1 MAANKSQTNIDNVLQ
16 VNDISRSIFGF
27 VTKSPDRCEKEVV
40 RLRAV
45 DRSFDEAVRLDQ
57 RHYTLNS
64 DYPHELHSCWPKVD
78 DMFIS
83 GTMDYD
89 QGHEPFVF
97 PDPDS
102 FKKSFPALKCVDVY
116 LARVD
121 FTSLLMALSALP
133 HLTNLDVECDWGGD
147 YPNERITTDEEVSSL
162 TVLVQNAPLKRLS
175 LTNRA
180 LDTDDSPTPFMN
192 ALAVNT
198 TIMYLD
204 LTRSSCSFEDLAHV
218 LRTNRTIVEIT
229 FNIPDDDSEA
239 VTPIAEVLAH
249 NENTTLKS
257 FALLGS
263 NIPII
268 ADAMKTN
275 TTLESLEI
283 GPFDDS
289 YEFNKLSM
297 EDLACIND
305 MLAVNKTLTSL
316 EISGNHRCHV
326 DFDEESGEV
335 NMSSLLIN
343 TTLRTLRVTGFC
355 QSRERSEL
363 ITDICTKLGRN
374 TSGVTCLELD
384 CYANNLDGLSGNTT
398 LSTLALSV
406 SDFDMDE
413 HAVVFVSMTSL
424 TLLDLRFCRGLTRID
439 DLIQQLPNCK
449 IITN

>member
-1 MAANKSQTNIDNVLQ
+1 MKSQTNIDHVIQ
-16 VNDISRSIFGF
+16 VTDISRSIFGF
-27 VTKSPDRCEKEVV
+27 LTKSPDRFEDEIV
-40 RLRAV
+40 RLRPV
-45 DRSFDEAVRLDQ
+45 NRTFDAAARQDQ
-57 RHYTLNS
+57 RYYILDTDHGPFDLC
-64 DYPHELHSCWPKVD
+64 SCWPKVD

-97 PDPDS
+97 PDPES
-102 FKKSFPALKCVDVY
+102 FKKSFTALESVDVY

-121 FTSLLMALSALP
+121 FTSLLMAMSALP
-133 HLTNLDVECDWGGD
+133 HLTNFDVECDWGD
-147 YPNERITTDEEVSSL
+147 EYPNERITTDTDVSSL
-162 TVLVQNAPLKRLS
+162 TVLVQKAPLKRLS
-175 LTNRA
+175 LRNRA
-180 LDTDDSPTPFMN
+180 LDTDGSPTPFMN

-198 TIMYLD
+198 TILYLD

-218 LRTNRTIVEIT
+218 LRTNRTIIEIT
-229 FNIPDDDSEA
+229 FNIPHNSPND
-239 VTPIAEVLAH
+239 VTPVAYVLAH

-257 FALLGS
+257 LALLGS

-283 GPFDDS
+283 GPFDDYYNFS
-289 YEFNKLSM
+289 KLSM
-297 EDLACIND
+297 EDLVCINH
-305 MLAVNKTLTSL
+305 MLAVNKTVTSL
-316 EISGNHRCHV
+316 VISGNHRCHV

-335 NMSSLLIN
+335 NMSSLLTN
-343 TTLRTLRVTGFC
+343 TTLRTLKIVGFG
-355 QSRERSEL
+355 QSWERSEL

-384 CYANNLDGLSGNTT
+384 CYANNLGGLSGNTT

-406 SDFDMDE
+406 SDFDTDGL
-413 HAVVFVSMTSL
+413 APVFVSMTSL
-424 TLLDLRFCRGLTRID
+424 TILDLRFCRGLTKID

-449 IITN
+449 IIMN